1 MRKEFYVTR
10 SLDRDGSVKRL
21 SGLRSKHRRYV
32 LYVRYVIYVVGYGF
46 EASLE
51 KLFLGRRLDDCV

>member
-32 LYVRYVIYVVGYGF
+32 IYVVGYGF
-46 EASLE
+46 KASLE